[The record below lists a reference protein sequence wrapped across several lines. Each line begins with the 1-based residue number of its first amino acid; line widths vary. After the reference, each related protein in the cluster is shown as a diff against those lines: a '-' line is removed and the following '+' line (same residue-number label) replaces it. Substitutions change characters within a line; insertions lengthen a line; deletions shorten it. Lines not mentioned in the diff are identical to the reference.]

1 MGLGGTPDNDYIAH
15 CGSDD
20 DDDDDVEEMVRHLDQ
35 CQVVSG
41 VMHDCLL

>member
-20 DDDDDVEEMVRHLDQ
+20 DDDGEEMVRHLDQ

>member
-1 MGLGGTPDNDYIAH
+1 MGLGGTPDINDYIAN
-15 CGSDD
+15 CGSEDD
-20 DDDDDVEEMVRHLDQ
+20 DDAVEEMVRHLDQ